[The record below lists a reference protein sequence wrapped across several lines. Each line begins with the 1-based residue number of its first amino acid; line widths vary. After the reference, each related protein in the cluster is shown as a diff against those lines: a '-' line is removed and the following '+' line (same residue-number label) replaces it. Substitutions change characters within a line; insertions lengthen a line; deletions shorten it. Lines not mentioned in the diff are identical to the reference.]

1 MGLVGAWL
9 GRAAR
14 FAPLPVVLVPPKN
27 LLDHGIDDV
36 VRVALDEPS
45 VIFEEFV
52 DRLLEPYLPSHDPW
66 CFLNDRHSV
75 PPLLMCG
82 FSKLPVTLEKTVG
95 PVYRAAGQDRPH
107 QLFGTLNTYNLGSAP
122 PVFV

>member
-1 MGLVGAWL
+1 RNVPMAMARMAEMKARDSSVLLIRTASSFDGMGLVGVGL

-36 VRVALDEPS
+36 IRVALDEPS

-52 DRLLEPYLPSHDPW
+52 DRLLEFYFPSHDPW

-75 PPLLMCG
+75 PPLLM
-82 FSKLPVTLEKTVG
+82 
-95 PVYRAAGQDRPH
+95 
-107 QLFGTLNTYNLGSAP
+107 
-122 PVFV
+122 